1 MMRDVLACVLG
12 LPLLGLH
19 LALMV
24 AMAPVVR
31 GVVDWCVAGL
41 AGRGAPSVLMRWRWI
56 VALARRRGLR
66 AAGTAATG
74 AACGATLAAALAAC
88 CLVPSAALG
97 LPGAGLSDL
106 LVVAGLLGLVR
117 LGLVVTALGPGVAR
131 AGRAAVSGATGLAMM
146 QAVMPV
152 VIAVAGLATGV
163 TGIDGLLARMHD
175 ADVAGLQTP
184 LVLAAMAL
192 LIAGL
197 DDAWG
202 GAEAQA
208 ADMLANV
215 GGPDRAALELARD
228 LAVLVWMTLAG
239 DMIWPGGLAMAEGA
253 LPPAPTALLAGLGAW
268 LLRTAVLCAGLV
280 AARVVVLSL
289 DRGLRARLGV
299 AMLFGV
305 LAVVVLFAGREF
317 G

>member
-19 LALMV
+19 LALTI

-31 GVVDWCVAGL
+31 GLVDGCVVGL
-41 AGRGAPSVLMRWRWI
+41 GGRGVPPVLMRWRWI
-56 VALARRRGLR
+56 LALARRRGVR
-66 AAGTAATG
+66 VAGTAATG
-74 AACGATLAAALAAC
+74 LAAGATLAAALAAC
-88 CLVPSAALG
+88 CLVPSFAFG

-106 LVVAGLLGLVR
+106 LLVTGLLGLAR

-131 AGRAAVSGATGLAMM
+131 AGRAAVSAAMGLAMM

-152 VIAVAGLATGV
+152 VIAVVGLATGV

-192 LIAGL
+192 LVAGL
-197 DDAWG
+197 DEAWG
-202 GAEAQA
+202 GADAQA

-215 GGPDRAALELARD
+215 TGPDRAALELARD
-228 LAVLVWMTLAG
+228 LAVLAWMTLAG
-239 DMIWPGGLAMAEGA
+239 DMIWPGGLAMATGA
-253 LPPAPTALLAGLGAW
+253 MPPAPAALLAGVGAW

-280 AARVVVLSL
+280 AARLVILSL
-289 DRGLRARLGV
+289 DRGLRTRLGL